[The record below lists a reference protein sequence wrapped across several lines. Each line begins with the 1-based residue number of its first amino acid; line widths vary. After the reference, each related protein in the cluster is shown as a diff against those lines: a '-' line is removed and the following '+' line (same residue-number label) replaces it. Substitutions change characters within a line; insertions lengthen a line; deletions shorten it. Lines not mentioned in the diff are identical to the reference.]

1 MEKRTIH
8 VVSAAIER
16 DGRYLI
22 TQRLDKAVFPSLWE
36 FPGGKIEDGES
47 KEDAL
52 VRELQYRLGVQA
64 NVLGLL
70 TETTHSYPNY
80 DIVLYLM
87 TCDIGN
93 QNPEAL
99 TVKDLKWVES
109 TDMGNHDFV
118 PADAESMDKLLGQI

>member
-1 MEKRTIH
+1 MGKRTIH

-22 TQRLDKAVFPSLWE
+22 TQRLAKAVFPNLWE
-36 FPGGKIEDGES
+36 FPGGKIEAGES

-52 VRELQYRLGVQA
+52 VRELKYRLGVEA
-64 NVLGLL
+64 SVLGLL

-87 TCDIGN
+87 NCDIG
-93 QNPEAL
+93 QETPEAL

-109 TDMGNHDFV
+109 TDMGNYDFV
-118 PADAESMDKLLGQI
+118 PADAESMDKLLGQS

>member
-16 DGRYLI
+16 DGSYLI
-22 TQRLDKAVFPSLWE
+22 TQRLEKAVFPLLWE
-36 FPGGKIEDGES
+36 FPGGKIESGEN
-47 KEDAL
+47 KEQAL
-52 VRELQYRLGVQA
+52 ARELEYRLGVQA
-64 NVLGLL
+64 SVLGLL

-87 TCDIGN
+87 ACDIGD
-93 QNPEAL
+93 QSPEPL

-109 TDMGNHDFV
+109 SEMGNYEFV
-118 PADAESMDKLLGQI
+118 PADAESMDKLLAQP